1 MISRQ
6 TSAEGNIYLIGYM
19 ASGKTTFGRALAG
32 ALGRTFV
39 DLDDYISRQTGMSV
53 SEIFAK
59 HGEARF
65 RQLEREAIETIANA
79 GDGRSVVACG
89 GGTPCFGDNMT
100 LLNSAG
106 LTVWLDATI
115 STIMRRLR
123 EDRGGRPLVAK
134 LDGGGELEAYVADNL
149 RKREPY
155 YSRAHVRF
163 DSSRLENEAEIAE
176 SVEKFLKLLE

>member
-1 MISRQ
+1 MISRC

-19 ASGKTTFGRALAG
+19 ASGKTTLGRALAG

-79 GDGRSVVACG
+79 GDSRSVVA
-89 GGTPCFGDNMT
+89 
-100 LLNSAG
+100 
-106 LTVWLDATI
+106 
-115 STIMRRLR
+115 
-123 EDRGGRPLVAK
+123 
-134 LDGGGELEAYVADNL
+134 
-149 RKREPY
+149 
-155 YSRAHVRF
+155 
-163 DSSRLENEAEIAE
+163 
-176 SVEKFLKLLE
+176 